1 MQIVLILLAFDWPLM
16 MFFIFFIF
24 NALRSAWSVPALSSH
39 GRAHGTFRARRLPE
53 LVVSGR
59 SSKAVRT
66 NQRLPA
72 VCARRSVWLCR
83 EPRAVKRRSYFRTRG
98 YKALYGVFYTRV
110 FYLYINHRCGLRTVF
125 STVHLNLEMLHNS
138 PV

>member
-16 MFFIFFIF
+16 MFFFCFFLMRYGLLGWF
-24 NALRSAWSVPALSSH
+24 PRSVPMGARTGLSLR
-39 GRAHGTFRARRLPE
+39 G
-53 LVVSGR
+53 VSR
-59 SSKAVRT
+59 SSSSPVDL
-66 NQRLPA
+66 QRLSERISA
-72 VCARRSVWLCR
+72 SLQCARADRFGLCR